1 MSTWKRRL
9 FQTGRDGGAR
19 DLGLLVLR
27 VGFGF
32 SLAFAHGHGKLM
44 RFLDGNFKFADPIG
58 LGSAA
63 SLGLAS
69 FAEFVCAIAV
79 IVGLATRWACVP
91 IMILLSVAFFVVH
104 GDDPFA
110 DKEKAFVFLTA
121 FIAIFLAGPGRF
133 SLDGYLGKK

>member
-27 VGFGF
+27 VGVGC
-32 SLAFAHGHGKLM
+32 SLAVAHGHGKLM
-44 RFLDGNFKFADPIG
+44 RLLAGNYTFPDPIG
-58 LGSAA
+58 LGSAT

-79 IVGLATRWACVP
+79 VVGLATRWACVP
-91 IMILLSVAFFVVH
+91 IMILFVVAFFVVH

-110 DKEKAFVFLTA
+110 DKEKALVFLTA
-121 FIAIFLAGPGRF
+121 FVAVFLAGPGRF
-133 SLDGYLGKK
+133 SLDRYLGKK